1 MYSISW
7 ISKPGFGI
15 REMGDILSSVNSTLY
30 KFNQIIHGSADTA
43 AKTTAYM
50 KFSVSS
56 IMTSKKIK
64 DYVVWN

>member
-1 MYSISW
+1 
-7 ISKPGFGI
+7 
-15 REMGDILSSVNSTLY
+15 MGDILSSVNSTLY

-64 DYVVWN
+64 DYVV